1 MLDSLINLPAA
12 IPSLWRS
19 LHAGKKRRT
28 AASRNCFAQIEG
40 LEARELLSA
49 ANANVER
56 GGVPRIINGT
66 TTTNFSAVGE
76 LTFTPT
82 TGAVTQSTGT
92 LITSEWVLTTASASK
107 GLSLTGGTATVIL
120 GGVTY
125 TVDQVVTYPKYYA
138 GSIDFKQDIALWHL
152 STAVDASITPLNIS
166 TTTVAAKTTVTLVGF
181 GGTGTGTTGSDGTY
195 GTKQFATTKVERV
208 SPSQLVWKLDSNTE
222 GTSAPTGDI
231 GGPVLKLTNGVYT
244 VVGLASYHTTTT
256 GKIGDSSYSTRV
268 DLYAGWIDDTI
279 GRAHPTTTVLDDYID
294 TADTVGTTNRKFTF
308 STTAY
313 SADFGG
319 KFHQYGDVDV
329 FKVVT
334 MANGYVTFDLK
345 NYAPSSQLLDVK
357 LEILGSDGTTV
368 LNTSDDTSASNLNSY
383 IGTYLASGTYFVR
396 VSTYANSQK
405 GSYRLTMKANFDNVG
420 DTAATAKTLTP
431 NSLGTVTSDVYM
443 NTTTDVDWYKFKA
456 NKSGKFQFDFAHTNP
471 GSFDP
476 VIAVYAA
483 DQTTL
488 LASNDD
494 ISLPTNL
501 DARVTI
507 NTIVS
512 GTYYY
517 VKLTGYS
524 GSTGL
529 GKLTVKKVL

>member
-1 MLDSLINLPAA
+1 MLDSLLNLPTV
-12 IPSLWRS
+12 IPNLWHS

-28 AASRNCFAQIEG
+28 AASRNCFLQVEG

-49 ANANVER
+49 TNGGEH

-66 TTTNFSAVGE
+66 TTTNFTAVGA
-76 LTFTPT
+76 LTFTP
-82 TGAVTQSTGT
+82 AVGTATQSTGT
-92 LITSEWVLTTASASK
+92 LIDSQWVLTSASASK
-107 GLSLTGGTATVIL
+107 GLTVGAGNTATVVL

-125 TVDQVVTYPKYYA
+125 NVDQVVNYPKYYA

-152 STAVDASITPLNIS
+152 TTAVDASITPLDFS
-166 TTTVAAKTTVTLVGF
+166 RTPGVAKATVTLVGF
-181 GGTGTGTTGSDGTY
+181 GGTGTGTTGTDNIY
-195 GTKQFATTKVERV
+195 GTKQFATTKIERV
-208 SPSQLVWKLDSNTE
+208 SASQLIWKLDSNTE
-222 GTSAPTGDI
+222 GTTSPTGDI
-231 GGPVLKLTNGVYT
+231 GGPVLKLSNGVYT
-244 VVGLASYHTTTT
+244 ILGVASYHTTAAA
-256 GKIGDSSYSTRV
+256 KIGDTSYSTRV
-268 DLYAGWIDDTI
+268 DLYAGWIDDVL
-279 GRAHPTTTVLDDYID
+279 GQDHPTTTVLDDYID

-308 STTAY
+308 TTTAY

-334 MANGYVTFDLK
+334 MANGYATFDLK

-357 LEILGSDGTTV
+357 LEILASDGTTV
-368 LNTSDDTSASNLNSY
+368 LQTSDDTSASNLNSY
-383 IGTYLASGTYFVR
+383 IGTYLDAGTYFVR
-396 VSTYANSQK
+396 VSTYADSQK
-405 GSYRLTMKANFDNVG
+405 GSYRLTMKDNFDNVG
-420 DTAATAKTLTP
+420 DTALTAKTLSP
-431 NSLGTVTSDVYM
+431 NSIGTVSSDIYM
-443 NTTTDVDWYKFKA
+443 NSSTDVDWIKFKA
-456 NKSGKFQFDFAHTNP
+456 NVSGKFQFDFAHTNP

-476 VIAVYAA
+476 MIAVYAA
-483 DQTTL
+483 DGTTL

-501 DARVTI
+501 DARVTLT
-507 NTIVS
+507 NIVS

-517 VKLTGYS
+517 VKLSGYA